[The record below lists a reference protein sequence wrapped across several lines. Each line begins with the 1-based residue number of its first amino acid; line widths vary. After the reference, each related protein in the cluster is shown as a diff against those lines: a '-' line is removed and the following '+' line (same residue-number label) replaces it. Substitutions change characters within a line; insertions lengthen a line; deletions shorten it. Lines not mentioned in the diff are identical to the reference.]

1 MQPALS
7 VDNLSYAYGKHVAL
21 DSVSLTLEEQH
32 FTVLLGLNGAGK
44 TTLFSLITHLYA
56 LQQGS
61 ISVFGFD
68 ITKQNLSAL
77 ALMGVVFQQP
87 TLDLDLTV
95 RQNLAYHAALHGMQR
110 KKARLRIQQELQRA
124 QLDQLIDKKIRSLSG
139 GQKRRVEI
147 ARMLIHEPKLLLL
160 DEPTVGL
167 DIKSRRDILQHVRT
181 LCKQHHIAVLWA
193 THLIDEIDESERV
206 IILHNGHLRAQGTVT
221 DVMKQAKASS
231 IRDAFDVLVGIT
243 PDENTMPS

>member
-1 MQPALS
+1 MQAALS

-87 TLDLDLTV
+87 TLDPDLTV

-110 KKARLRIQQELQRA
+110 KKARLRIQQELERA
-124 QLDQLIDKKIRSLSG
+124 QLDHLIDKK
-139 GQKRRVEI
+139 
-147 ARMLIHEPKLLLL
+147 
-160 DEPTVGL
+160 
-167 DIKSRRDILQHVRT
+167 
-181 LCKQHHIAVLWA
+181 
-193 THLIDEIDESERV
+193 
-206 IILHNGHLRAQGTVT
+206 
-221 DVMKQAKASS
+221 
-231 IRDAFDVLVGIT
+231 
-243 PDENTMPS
+243 NT